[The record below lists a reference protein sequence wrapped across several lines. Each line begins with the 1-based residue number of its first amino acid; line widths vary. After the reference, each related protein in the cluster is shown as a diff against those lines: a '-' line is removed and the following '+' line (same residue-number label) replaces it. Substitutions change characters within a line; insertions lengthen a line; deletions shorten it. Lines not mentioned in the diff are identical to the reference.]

1 MFLKEDIVNSIVINK
16 SEFITY
22 LCRIKS
28 EEEYRVKL
36 AELKKKHYDAT
47 HVCSALITKDTVRS
61 SDDGEPSGTA
71 GVPILTVLQ
80 RNEMEETAAFVVRYF
95 GGIKLGSGGLVRA
108 YGGSVAD
115 TLKLAKKQIKKEM
128 YTTLLEVDYET
139 DNKIYYQLLK
149 SVYSIDKEYDLNVK
163 YTILSETDVTDKIIE
178 LTKNRYLS
186 LKTLDKSEVF
196 MDVVE

>member
-1 MFLKEDIVNSIVINK
+1 MFLKEDITNSIVINK

-80 RNEMEETAAFVVRYF
+80 RNEMEETAEYLAE
-95 GGIKLGSGGLVRA
+95 KADRA
-108 YGGSVAD
+108 AERINDYIESE
-115 TLKLAKKQIKKEM
+115 LKEN
-128 YTTLLEVDYET
+128 E
-139 DNKIYYQLLK
+139 
-149 SVYSIDKEYDLNVK
+149 SDK
-163 YTILSETDVTDKIIE
+163 
-178 LTKNRYLS
+178 
-186 LKTLDKSEVF
+186 
-196 MDVVE
+196 